1 MDENNN
7 KYPYDDNQN
16 QGDETNDIQ
25 QNGNINQQPDN
36 QASENENPYP
46 QNEFDQTFDSK
57 TSNQPDNSMYQA
69 NPEKETNSSGL
80 GASPKSKKT
89 KSKKPTRTQRARGGG
104 FFSGIIGGVI
114 SAALII
120 GLLISGVIP
129 TDSFSNDSS
138 DSVEQ
143 SHTGNQS
150 GDQDSD
156 DSAETVSVS
165 DDSDEASDIDEASEA
180 VVGVKNMQ
188 QEDIWDEGEEAGTA
202 SGIIY
207 KKDGDKAYV
216 VTNNHVVQDAGS
228 VEVVLD
234 DDEQVDAKVLGKDE
248 LTDLAVLEI
257 DSDHV
262 DVVANL
268 GSSDD
273 LSVGETVMAIGN
285 PLGDQFYGSVTKGI
299 ISGKDRSV
307 EMDTTGN
314 QQPDYTTE
322 VLQTDTAINPGNS
335 GGALVNTDGEVVGI
349 NSMKVAQQQVE
360 GMGFAIP
367 IDSAVPIIKQ
377 LESDGEISRP
387 FLGVSTAPMEQVP
400 MQYQE
405 KIDVPDDVDGGMVVA
420 DIESGSPAE
429 DADLQ
434 QFDLIT
440 QIDGED
446 VKSTSDLRNYLY
458 DETEIGDK
466 VTVTYYRDGE
476 KQEADLK
483 LEEREDD

>member
-1 MDENNN
+1 M
-7 KYPYDDNQN
+7 YP
-16 QGDETNDIQ
+16 
-25 QNGNINQQPDN
+25 
-36 QASENENPYP
+36 
-46 QNEFDQTFDSK
+46 
-57 TSNQPDNSMYQA
+57 SNQEP
-69 NPEKETNSSGL
+69 SGL
-80 GASPKSKKT
+80 GAPKKPNKT
-89 KSKKPTRTQRARGGG
+89 KYKKQRSARGGG
-104 FFSGIIGGVI
+104 FLSGIIGGVI
-114 SAALII
+114 SAALIV
-120 GLLISGVIP
+120 GLLFSGVIP
-129 TDSFSNDSS
+129 TDSFTDDSADS
-138 DSVEQ
+138 SVEQ
-143 SHTGNQS
+143 SHS
-150 GDQDSD
+150 GEQDSD
-156 DSAETVSVS
+156 ESTEAVSVS
-165 DDSDEASDIDEASEA
+165 DDSEEASDIDEASEA

-188 QEDIWDEGEEAGTA
+188 QEDIWDEGEEAGTG

-216 VTNNHVVQDAGS
+216 VTNNHVVQDSGS

-234 DDEQVDAKVLGKDE
+234 DDEEVEAKVLGQDE

-367 IDSAVPIIKQ
+367 IDSAVPIIEQ

-420 DIESGSPAE
+420 DVESGSPAE
-429 DADLQ
+429 KADMQ
-434 QFDLIT
+434 QFDVIT
-440 QIDGED
+440 EIDGEK
-446 VKSTSDLRNYLY
+446 VESTADLRNYLY

-466 VTVTYYRDGE
+466 ATVTYYRDGE
-476 KQEADLK
+476 QQEAELK
-483 LEEREDD
+483 LEERED